1 MVALL
6 ELIPITFA
14 VVLYWNRAMKLSWAG
29 RPVPAWRQ
37 ASFGVG
43 LFLASFVLF
52 SPWGYLAEELVIA
65 HMVEHL
71 VIGDIAS
78 LFLVLGL
85 TRSILQPVL
94 AIPFFGRLQVLAN
107 PFVAFPLWVVNLF
120 VWHLPVLYDAA
131 YGGAAV
137 HGLEHGMFLAFGM
150 LMWMP
155 VFGPLPMPAFFN
167 TGWKVVYT
175 AAVRFAAAILGNVL
189 MWSQITLYQ
198 NYAEGQEKWGLSAI
212 ADQSTAG
219 VIMMIEGTFLLIG
232 VIAYSYFQS
241 AGQSIRKQE
250 LLDLAYLEGYSL
262 DEERAE
268 RAVRAGHG
276 DLLEKRIRGAA
287 DSASRVASGPASKTG
302 PAPATSSTPTSGSEP
317 AASPAPTVSPTPPA

>member
-1 MVALL
+1 MFSDLFIPFGFLSPTVVAML
-6 ELIPITFA
+6 ELIPLTLA
-14 VVLYWNRAMKLSWAG
+14 VILYWNRAMKLSWAG

-37 ASFGVG
+37 VCFGAGLLMASI
-43 LFLASFVLF
+43 VLF
-52 SPWGYLAEELVIA
+52 NPWGYLAEELVIA

-71 VIGDIAS
+71 IIGDIAS
-78 LFLVLGL
+78 LLLVLGL
-85 TRSILQPVL
+85 TRSILQPIL
-94 AIPFFGRLQVLAN
+94 AIPFFGRLQFLVN
-107 PFVAFPLWVVNLF
+107 PFIAFPLWTLNLF
-120 VWHLPVLYDAA
+120 VWHLPVFYDAA

-155 VFGPLPMPAFFN
+155 VFGPLPMPAWFN

-189 MWSQITLYQ
+189 MWSQVTIYQ
-198 NYAEGQEKWGLSAI
+198 NYAEGQAKWGLSAI
-212 ADQSTAG
+212 QDQSIAG

-241 AGQSIRKQE
+241 AGQSMRKQE
-250 LLDLAYLEGYSL
+250 LLDLAYLQGYSL

-276 DLLEKRIRGAA
+276 DLLERRIRAAGEAAAPGAA
-287 DSASRVASGPASKTG
+287 TANGTPEAAHLAGQAPSA
-302 PAPATSSTPTSGSEP
+302 
-317 AASPAPTVSPTPPA
+317 

>member
-1 MVALL
+1 
-6 ELIPITFA
+6 
-14 VVLYWNRAMKLSWAG
+14 
-29 RPVPAWRQ
+29 
-37 ASFGVG
+37 
-43 LFLASFVLF
+43 VLF

-65 HMVEHL
+65 HMIEHL

-85 TRSILQPVL
+85 TKSIIQPIL
-94 AIPFFGRLQVLAN
+94 AISFFNRLQFLAN
-107 PFVAFPLWVVNLF
+107 PLVAFPLWAINLF
-120 VWHLPVLYDAA
+120 VWHIPALYDAA
-131 YGGAAV
+131 YGGAAI

-175 AAVRFAAAILGNVL
+175 AGVRFAAAILGNVL
-189 MWSQITLYQ
+189 MWSQVTIYQ
-198 NYAEGQEKWGLSAI
+198 NYAEGQAKWGLTAI
-212 ADQSTAG
+212 QDQSIAG
-219 VIMMIEGTFLLIG
+219 VIMMVEGTFLLIG

-262 DEERAE
+262 DEKRAE

-276 DLLEKRIRGAA
+276 DLLEKRIRAGKQA
-287 DSASRVASGPASKTG
+287 DPV
-302 PAPATSSTPTSGSEP
+302 
-317 AASPAPTVSPTPPA
+317 PPA